1 MTEQR
6 EQLPVVTLTTDG
18 AARGNPGP
26 GAWAALLQRSGG
38 EKLLVGEHV
47 GDTTNNAM
55 ELMAVVGGLE
65 ALKRRCRVT
74 LRADSLY
81 VIHGLQSLLEGGA
94 LPKKNRELW
103 QRLHAAAQ
111 KHVLEFEW
119 VKGHSG
125 DARNERVNTEANAA
139 AARAY
144 STREAAQA
152 QARPADGWVLALCS
166 PAGKRPAQW
175 AVLTPGGRRAGS
187 LAVAGGASEPTTV
200 YQALV
205 QALEAA
211 RELAAG
217 QWVDLTVMS
226 NYELIVKQGRGEWQ
240 VKQPAQRELAA
251 QALRLRA
258 ALGEVRFEFAPTASV
273 LELIGN

>member
-1 MTEQR
+1 MTEQN
-6 EQLPVVTLTTDG
+6 EQLPEVTLTTDG

-26 GAWAALLQRSGG
+26 GGWAVLLQRSGG
-38 EKLLVGEHV
+38 EKLLVGEQAS
-47 GDTTNNAM
+47 DTTNNAM

-65 ALKRRCRVT
+65 ALKRACRVT

-81 VIHGLQSLLEGGA
+81 VINGLQSLLAGGA

-103 QRLHAAAQ
+103 QRLHMAAQ
-111 KHVLEFEW
+111 KHALVFEW

-144 STREAAQA
+144 AAREAAQA
-152 QARPADGWVLALCS
+152 QARPANGWALALCS

-175 AVLTPGGRRAGS
+175 ALLAPQGRRAGS
-187 LAVAGGASEPTTV
+187 LAVAGGATEPTVV

-217 QWVDLTVMS
+217 QPVDLTIMS

-240 VKQPAQRELAA
+240 VKQPAQRELFA
-251 QALRLRA
+251 QSQRLRA
-258 ALGEVRFEFAPTASV
+258 ALGQVRFEFAPTASV

>member
-1 MTEQR
+1 MTEQN
-6 EQLPVVTLTTDG
+6 EQLPEVTLTTDG

-26 GAWAALLQRSGG
+26 GGWAVLLQRSGG
-38 EKLLVGEHV
+38 EKLLVGEQAS
-47 GDTTNNAM
+47 DTTNNAM

-65 ALKRRCRVT
+65 ALKRVCRVT

-81 VIHGLQSLLEGGA
+81 VINGLQSLLAGGA

-103 QRLHAAAQ
+103 QRLHMAAQ
-111 KHVLEFEW
+111 KHALVFEW

-144 STREAAQA
+144 AAREAAQA
-152 QARPADGWVLALCS
+152 QARPANGWALALCS

-175 AVLTPGGRRAGS
+175 ALLAPQGRRAGS
-187 LAVAGGASEPTTV
+187 LAVAGGTTEPTVV

-217 QWVDLTVMS
+217 QPVDLTIMS

-240 VKQPAQRELAA
+240 VKQPAQRELFA
-251 QALRLRA
+251 QSQRLRA
-258 ALGEVRFEFAPTASV
+258 ALGQVRFEFAPTASV